1 MNLTVDALK
10 QLAAG
15 VVAGF
20 TIGGTPLNEGIIK
33 VASDNQFNPE
43 QIKRLVEASN
53 QIAYLHK
60 MAETTDRTFEF
71 EVANYD
77 EVINSFLTTDG
88 MSKQASAS
96 KGSPLDIVM
105 SDVAAP
111 MEKKASDATVNSLFS
126 DGEKLK
132 MLESQFY
139 SGRAKLEDMHI
150 ESHNI
155 AESLIKQANMLK
167 QDPEALDK
175 IAQFCGADA
184 TKYNEINRLVFG
196 HVKEA
201 SSIAARGL
209 NVMSVKSLHDTL
221 MMAKQ
226 ANQEM
231 ADLES
236 NLVKA
241 AEVLDS
247 KIPGLTKEAGIFS
260 MASKAFKSLSLPK
273 ASSAKLAPTSTA
285 SIRNKATGFKDAVTD
300 LKSKVSPG
308 AKTALKG
315 IGAGTAAT
323 FGGIEVAQI
332 SAGSRPKN
340 DVWKS
345 LHS

>member
-77 EVINSFLTTDG
+77 DIIGSFLTTDG
-88 MSKQASAS
+88 ISKQASS
-96 KGSPLDIVM
+96 NDKSPLDIVM
-105 SDVAAP
+105 AAREAVL
-111 MEKKASDATVNSLFS
+111 EKRASESVNELFS
-126 DGEKLK
+126 DAEKLQ

-139 SGRAKLEDMHI
+139 SGRSRLEDMHI

-155 AESLIKQANMLK
+155 AEALVKQANMLK

-175 IAQFCGADA
+175 IAQFCGSDT
-184 TKYNEINRLVFG
+184 TKFNEINRLVFG

-201 SSIAARGL
+201 SSIATRGL

-231 ADLES
+231 VDLES

-247 KIPGLTKEAGIFS
+247 KIPGLTKEAGIFG
-260 MASKAFKSLSLPK
+260 MASKAFKSLSLPR
-273 ASSAKLAPTSTA
+273 AASAKLAPSSTA
-285 SIRNKATGFKDAVTD
+285 SMTNKAKGFKDAVTD
-300 LKSKVSPG
+300 LKGKVSPG